1 VAVSCHGD
9 TPCKIDDLR
18 QTGQQRLNLKLIRS
32 AIRGLLAAAGGDA
45 ATLRGLLARDD
56 DFANAGKPA
65 CDYDD
70 RAAREALVDAL
81 ARDVGALL
89 GALHGRELAPVLAR
103 AAALLATVTGQDLGK
118 DDDGV
123 FRIARRVARDRVVST
138 VDPEARHGH
147 KTSARGFDGYKG
159 HIAIGPDAELI
170 TAVGVTVGNAG
181 DAAAAADLLAADLPV
196 SPDGQAAGGTED
208 GAGLAARAGAPAAA
222 DEPAAGPSGPE
233 EDPLSVYGDA
243 AYGSGE
249 LLDDLERAGA
259 DVKCKVQ
266 PPVAGG
272 GRFTKDAFSIGLHA
286 GQVACPA
293 GQAAPLRP
301 SGDGR
306 IASFGAACAGCP
318 LAAQCTT
325 AKAGRS
331 IWAGPCEEQ
340 LARRGSGRPARAG
353 RPATGRP
360 GPRSSARS
368 AT

>member
-56 DFANAGKPA
+56 DFASAGKPA

-222 DEPAAGPSGPE
+222 DEPAAGPSG
-233 EDPLSVYGDA
+233 
-243 AYGSGE
+243 
-249 LLDDLERAGA
+249 
-259 DVKCKVQ
+259 
-266 PPVAGG
+266 AGG
-272 GRFTKDAFSIGLHA
+272 
-286 GQVACPA
+286 
-293 GQAAPLRP
+293 
-301 SGDGR
+301 
-306 IASFGAACAGCP
+306 
-318 LAAQCTT
+318 
-325 AKAGRS
+325 
-331 IWAGPCEEQ
+331 
-340 LARRGSGRPARAG
+340 
-353 RPATGRP
+353 
-360 GPRSSARS
+360 RS
-368 AT
+368 AVGLWGRRLRLR